1 MNIFIYLY
9 IHVLMSTSITKFKF
23 KTVSIFS
30 TKHVENLARAISCTL
45 KSTLGIS
52 TTQLVVGR
60 SINIYDCQTNASNPD
75 EFIFILIPHLLVSC
89 VSTLP
94 PPGKYVLYQ
103 LEQLNDKGAG
113 NAHPPLSFNALLCRL
128 IQNSFVTFDYS
139 HVNLK
144 YYPEPLRNKVRV
156 LIPPIL
162 NIHENSSII
171 KNRKAEHEGDI
182 DVLFYGSPNSRRNII
197 LGKLKT
203 HLEPRGYNMV
213 SVTGIFGKDL
223 VELISK
229 SKVVLNIHFYEN
241 SIFENERV
249 HSALRFPRVR
259 VVSERATEADD
270 AMDPIYASHPHIYFC
285 DEIRNYST
293 IEVANNVNIVEGLL
307 KMCLIALTSWKLDT
321 TTTNALAA
329 NEKIN
334 GLTRDELNYSFRT
347 ED

>member
-1 MNIFIYLY
+1 
-9 IHVLMSTSITKFKF
+9 MSTANTKLTKF

-45 KSTLGIS
+45 KSKLGIS

-60 SINIYDCQTNASNPD
+60 SITVYDCQTNLARPD
-75 EFIFILIPHLLVSC
+75 ELLFILIPHLLVSC
-89 VSTLP
+89 VSSLP

-113 NAHPPLSFNALLCRL
+113 NAHPPLTFNALLCRL
-128 IQNSFVTFDYS
+128 IQHSFVTFDYS

-144 YYPEPLRNKVRV
+144 YYPAFLQNQNKVRV

-162 NIHENSSII
+162 NIHENSMLI
-171 KNRKAEHEGDI
+171 KKLNASEEGSI

-203 HLEPRGYNMV
+203 SLERRGYYI
-213 SVTGIFGKDL
+213 TGVNGMFGKDL
-223 VELISK
+223 IDIISK
-229 SKVVLNIHFYEN
+229 SKVVLNVHFYEN

-259 VVSERATEADD
+259 VVSERATEKDET
-270 AMDPIYASHPHIYFC
+270 MDKVYESHPHIYFC
-285 DEIRNYST
+285 DEILNYSSLET
-293 IEVANNVNIVEGLL
+293 SINVDITDGLL
-307 KMCLIALTSWKLDT
+307 KACLSALESWKSDT
-321 TTTNALAA
+321 GPTSNSSADALVV

-334 GLTRDELNYSFRT
+334 EFTTNQLNYSFRV
-347 ED
+347 DD

>member
-1 MNIFIYLY
+1 MTFL
-9 IHVLMSTSITKFKF
+9 VTKF
-23 KTVSIFS
+23 KTVTIFS
-30 TKHVENLARAISCTL
+30 TKHVENLAHAISCTL

-60 SINIYDCQTNASNPD
+60 SLNVYDCQTNLSRPD
-75 EFIFILIPHLLVSC
+75 EFLFILIPHMLVSG

-113 NAHPPLSFNALLCRL
+113 NAHPPLSFNALFCRL
-128 IQNSFVTFDYS
+128 IHNSFITFDYS

-144 YYPEPLRNKVRV
+144 YYPEHLQNKVRV

-162 NIHENSSII
+162 TNNVNSVII
-171 KNRKAEHEGDI
+171 KNKKTEDEGSI
-182 DVLFYGSPNSRRNII
+182 DVLFYGSSNSRRNII

-203 HLEPRGYNMV
+203 HLARKGYNFTA
-213 SVTGIFGKDL
+213 VTGVFGNDL
-223 VELISK
+223 IDMISK
-229 SKVVLNIHFYEN
+229 SKVVLNVHFYEN

-259 VVSERATEADD
+259 VVSERATEKDNI
-270 AMDPIYASHPHIYFC
+270 MDKIYESHPHIYFC
-285 DEIRNYST
+285 DEICNYSSIGT
-293 IEVANNVNIVEGLL
+293 GTSTNVDISDGLL
-307 KMCLIALTSWKLDT
+307 KACLIALESWKSDT
-321 TTTNALAA
+321 GPKSNASADSLVV

-334 GLTRDELNYSFRT
+334 GLTIDELNYSFHT
-347 ED
+347 S

>member
-1 MNIFIYLY
+1 M
-9 IHVLMSTSITKFKF
+9 MSNSITKF

-30 TKHVENLARAISCTL
+30 TKHVENLARAISCTI

-60 SINIYDCQTNASNPD
+60 SINIYDCQTNASKPD
-75 EFIFILIPHLLVSC
+75 ELLFILIPHLLVSSI
-89 VSTLP
+89 STLP

-113 NAHPPLSFNALLCRL
+113 NAYPPLSFNALLCRL

-144 YYPEPLRNKVRV
+144 YYPETLRNKVRV

-162 NIHENSSII
+162 NIHVKSPII
-171 KNRKAEHEGDI
+171 KNIKAEDEGSI

-197 LGKLKT
+197 LGKLKAQ
-203 HLEPRGYNMV
+203 LEYRGYNITV
-213 SVTGIFGKDL
+213 VTGVFGKEL
-223 VELISK
+223 IELISK

-241 SIFENERV
+241 SIFENERI

-259 VVSERATEADD
+259 VVSERATEAD
-270 AMDPIYASHPHIYFC
+270 ATMDPIYASHPHIYFC
-285 DEIRNYST
+285 DEIRNYSNIGFEFHT
-293 IEVANNVNIVEGLL
+293 NIDIVEGLL
-307 KMCLIALTSWKLDT
+307 NSCLNALTSWISDSDSNS
-321 TTTNALAA
+321 NALEV

-334 GLTRDELNYSFRT
+334 GLTRAELEYSFRGN
-347 ED
+347 

>member
-1 MNIFIYLY
+1 M
-9 IHVLMSTSITKFKF
+9 MSTSITKF

-60 SINIYDCQTNASNPD
+60 SINIYDCQNNASNPD
-75 EFIFILIPHLLVSC
+75 EFLFILIPHLLVSSI
-89 VSTLP
+89 STLP

-128 IQNSFVTFDYS
+128 IQNSFITFDYS

-144 YYPEPLRNKVRV
+144 YYPEMIRNQNKVRV

-162 NIHENSSII
+162 NINVNSVII
-171 KNRKAEHEGDI
+171 KNITPEDNGSI

-203 HLEPRGYNMV
+203 HLLHRGYNMTT
-213 SVTGIFGKDL
+213 VTGLFGKDL
-223 VELISK
+223 IDIISK
-229 SKVVLNIHFYEN
+229 TKVVLNIHFYEN
-241 SIFENERV
+241 SIFENERI

-259 VVSERATEADD
+259 VVSERASESDD
-270 AMDPIYASHPHIYFC
+270 VMDPIYASHPHIHFC
-285 DEIRNYST
+285 DEIRNYSN
-293 IEVANNVNIVEGLL
+293 IEVESNIDIVEGLL
-307 KMCLIALTSWKLDT
+307 KACLIALASWNSDT
-321 TTTNALAA
+321 QISNNPTALEI

-334 GLTRDELNYSFRT
+334 NLTHAELKYNFRT
-347 ED
+347 D

>member
-1 MNIFIYLY
+1 
-9 IHVLMSTSITKFKF
+9 MSTLVTKF

-30 TKHVENLARAISCTL
+30 TKHVENLAHAISCTL

-60 SINIYDCQTNASNPD
+60 ALNIYDCQSNLSRPD
-75 EFIFILIPHLLVSC
+75 EFLFILIPHLLVSS

-128 IQNSFVTFDYS
+128 IHNSFITFDYS

-144 YYPEPLRNKVRV
+144 YYPEPLQNKVRV

-162 NIHENSSII
+162 NIHENSSVI

-182 DVLFYGSPNSRRNII
+182 DVLFYGSSNSRRNII
-197 LGKLKT
+197 LQKLKT
-203 HLEPRGYNMV
+203 RLESRGCNMV
-213 SVTGIFGKDL
+213 AVNGIFGKDL
-223 VELISK
+223 IEMISK

-241 SIFENERV
+241 SIFETDRI

-259 VVSERATEADD
+259 VVSERATETD
-270 AMDPIYASHPHIYFC
+270 ATMDPIYASHPHIHFC
-285 DEIRNYST
+285 DEIRNYSNL
-293 IEVANNVNIVEGLL
+293 EVDSNVDIVEGLL
-307 KMCLIALTSWKLDT
+307 KACLTALNAWNSDIIPVSTNP
-321 TTTNALAA
+321 NALEI

-334 GLTRDELNYSFRT
+334 NLTHVELNYRFRT
-347 ED
+347 G

>member
-1 MNIFIYLY
+1 
-9 IHVLMSTSITKFKF
+9 MSTSITKF

-30 TKHVENLARAISCTL
+30 TKHVENLAHAISYTL

-60 SINIYDCQTNASNPD
+60 SITVYDCQANAYKPD
-75 EFIFILIPHLLVSC
+75 EFLFILIPHLLVSS

-113 NAHPPLSFNALLCRL
+113 NAYPPLSFNALLCQL
-128 IQNSFVTFDYS
+128 IQNSFITFDYS

-144 YYPEPLRNKVRV
+144 YYPENIQKQNKVRV

-162 NIHENSSII
+162 NVNVNSVITPEDDGS
-171 KNRKAEHEGDI
+171 I

-203 HLEPRGYNMV
+203 HLLQRGYNITVV
-213 SVTGIFGKDL
+213 SCLFGKKLIDK
-223 VELISK
+223 ISK

-241 SIFENERV
+241 SIFENERI
-249 HSALRFPRVR
+249 HSALRFPRVH

-270 AMDPIYASHPHIYFC
+270 TMDPIYTSHPHIHFC
-285 DEIRNYST
+285 DEIRNYYNV
-293 IEVANNVNIVEGLL
+293 EVKPNVDIVEGLL
-307 KMCLIALTSWKLDT
+307 KACLTAL
-321 TTTNALAA
+321 NAWNSDISNNPKVLEI

-334 GLTRDELNYSFRT
+334 NLTDAELNYSFRT
-347 ED
+347 C

>member
-1 MNIFIYLY
+1 
-9 IHVLMSTSITKFKF
+9 MSTSITKF

-60 SINIYDCQTNASNPD
+60 SINIYDCHTNASKPD
-75 EFIFILIPHLLVSC
+75 EFLFILIPHLLVSSI
-89 VSTLP
+89 STLP

-162 NIHENSSII
+162 NIHVNSVII
-171 KNRKAEHEGDI
+171 KNIKAEEEGSI

-203 HLEPRGYNMV
+203 HLLRRGYNMTA
-213 SVTGIFGKDL
+213 VTGLFGKDL
-223 VELISK
+223 IDIISK

-241 SIFENERV
+241 SIFENERI

-259 VVSERATEADD
+259 VVSERASETD
-270 AMDPIYASHPHIYFC
+270 ATMDPIYASHPHIYFC
-285 DEIRNYST
+285 DEIRNYSNV
-293 IEVANNVNIVEGLL
+293 EVEVESNVDIVEGLL
-307 KMCLIALTSWKLDT
+307 KACLIALDSWNSDT
-321 TTTNALAA
+321 PISNNPNALEI

-334 GLTRDELNYSFRT
+334 NLTHAELNYSFRT
-347 ED
+347 D